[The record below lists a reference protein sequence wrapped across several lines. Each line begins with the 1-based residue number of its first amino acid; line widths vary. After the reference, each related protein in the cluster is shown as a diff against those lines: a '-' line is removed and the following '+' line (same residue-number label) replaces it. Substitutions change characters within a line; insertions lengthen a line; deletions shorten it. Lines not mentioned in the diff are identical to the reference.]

1 MISRQWKLLFGVALL
16 MLIILIPTVGCNM
29 PGSSPP
35 PATEVDQDKLSTE
48 VAETVAAR
56 LLLTQA
62 QGELVVEPSDTLSP
76 AIQAATDTP
85 TPAITDTPAATT
97 TLAVPVISASV
108 DTNCRTGPSKLYAPP
123 VGVLLVGQTA
133 KVFGRHAQGT
143 WWYIENTGRAG
154 SFCWVWAETTSVDG
168 DASTLPV
175 ITPPPLPPTAT
186 FTATPSTGFTLSYS
200 TVHNCSGTPTAIF
213 QVSNVGNQAFESLN
227 LKIDDLTASTTLY
240 GSTSND
246 APFMGSS
253 GECPPGGDTL
263 AVGQTLYIGGAIGP
277 GNAGHTA
284 KAYVKLCTE
293 DGLAGTCVDKSVE
306 FTIP

>member
-1 MISRQWKLLFGVALL
+1 MISRQWILSFSIVMLTLF
-16 MLIILIPTVGCNM
+16 IFIPTVGCNM
-29 PGSSPP
+29 PGSAPP
-35 PATEVDQDKLSTE
+35 LSTEVDQDKLSTE

-56 LLLTQA
+56 LLLTQT
-62 QGELVVEPSDTLSP
+62 QGELVATPSDTLPP
-76 AIQAATDTP
+76 ATQAATDTLV
-85 TPAITDTPAATT
+85 PAVTDTPAATA

-108 DTNCRTGPSKLYAPP
+108 DTNCRSGPSKLYDPP
-123 VGVLLVGQTA
+123 AGVLLVGQTA
-133 KVFGRHAQGT
+133 KVYGRHAQGT
-143 WWYIENTGRAG
+143 WWYIENTSRAG
-154 SFCWVWAETTSVDG
+154 SYCWVWAETTSVNG
-168 DASTLPV
+168 DTNTLPV

-186 FTATPSTGFTLSYS
+186 FTATPSTGFALSYS
-200 TVHNCSGTPTAIF
+200 TVHDCSGTPTAIF

-240 GSTSND
+240 GSSSSD

-263 AVGQTLYIGGAIGP
+263 AVGQALYIGGAIGP

-284 KAYVKLCTE
+284 KAFIKLCTE
-293 DGLAGTCVDKSVE
+293 DGLAGICVDKSVE